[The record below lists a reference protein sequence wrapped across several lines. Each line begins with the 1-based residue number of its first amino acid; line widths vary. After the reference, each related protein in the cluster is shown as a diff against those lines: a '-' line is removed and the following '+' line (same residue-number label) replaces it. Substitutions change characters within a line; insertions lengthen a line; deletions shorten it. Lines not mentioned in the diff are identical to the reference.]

1 MFDLVGLG
9 ERVRRDRSGS
19 GAIKPRSFVPA
30 VRVSLPPRSSS
41 CLAQPATVEELP
53 NPAALQ
59 AQIDGL
65 KQLLQQMET
74 RIAEKDVLLAKQDA
88 RIEKIL
94 TALPAPKIETPAPAP
109 EVSRLR
115 RTWRWLRTTG

>member
-1 MFDLVGLG
+1 ML
-9 ERVRRDRSGS
+9 
-19 GAIKPRSFVPA
+19 
-30 VRVSLPPRSSS
+30 
-41 CLAQPATVEELP
+41 ELP

-94 TALPAPKIETPAPAP
+94 TALPAPKAETPPAPAP
-109 EVSRLR
+109 TGWRA
-115 RTWRWLRTTG
+115 TWRWLRSTG